1 MQTEHPRIIALID
14 DARKDFLR
22 IWRGGV
28 LHLAASSF
36 LVRSSAL
43 IQRILLARI
52 LGAENIGHIAVVTA
66 TLSIIRLP
74 AGVGTF
80 TVVNKLVAEN
90 HDDLR
95 AQKTVVGT
103 SLWINL
109 FTTLV
114 IGACAWFVL
123 NNTTW
128 VNDPVANRLL
138 SVLVFLLPLMIFT
151 EVFRNALMG
160 QRRMRVVAGIDITLA
175 LAAIFVVIPM
185 AYVWSISGWFAN
197 QLLII
202 VLGFALFA
210 WFLRRLLSL
219 NYSRA
224 IAKRVFV
231 IGGFAFLG
239 QLVGALILQF
249 DTLAISNM
257 LGDPALTGI
266 YSTASLLAQQLIV
279 FPGALLTVVFPIVA
293 QNRDNLGGLKKRYWE
308 LFRKLSVVSISISLV
323 MWVISPWIFPLF
335 GNDFSS
341 ATEPFQVL
349 VLGFTARSLY
359 ILNNTYLDALGR
371 TDITFA
377 SGLAAAIVTVVL
389 NLAFIPMWGIM
400 GAAWATTI
408 SILISF
414 VLRQAAVQYFIF
426 TRNAVR

>member
-1 MQTEHPRIIALID
+1 
-14 DARKDFLR
+14 
-22 IWRGGV
+22 
-28 LHLAASSF
+28 
-36 LVRSSAL
+36 
-43 IQRILLARI
+43 

-279 FPGALLTVVFPIVA
+279 FPGALLTVVFPHCGA
-293 QNRDNLGGLKKRYWE
+293 ESGQSGRSE
-308 LFRKLSVVSISISLV
+308 E
-323 MWVISPWIFPLF
+323 
-335 GNDFSS
+335 
-341 ATEPFQVL
+341 A
-349 VLGFTARSLY
+349 VLG
-359 ILNNTYLDALGR
+359 
-371 TDITFA
+371 
-377 SGLAAAIVTVVL
+377 
-389 NLAFIPMWGIM
+389 
-400 GAAWATTI
+400 TI
-408 SILISF
+408 SKTQRG
-414 VLRQAAVQYFIF
+414 VNQYFFGDVGNQPMDISTIRERLQF
-426 TRNAVR
+426 GH